1 MNESGVK
8 GFESEGWFALLAPAG
23 TPQPIL
29 DRINTAVNK
38 ALGMPEF
45 RERLRNAGAEPVGG
59 SIEDFKNRI
68 AQETQRWANVIKF
81 ADIKAE

>member
-1 MNESGVK
+1 
-8 GFESEGWFALLAPAG
+8 
-23 TPQPIL
+23 
-29 DRINTAVNK
+29 
-38 ALGMPEF
+38 MPEF
-45 RERLRNAGAEPVGG
+45 RERLRNAGAEPVSG